1 MALRTITKEGDPIL
15 RKVCRPVTEFNE
27 RLWTVL
33 DDMADTMHNAD
44 GVGLAGPQVSYLR
57 RVVVIDVGEGVIEL
71 INPEIIETSKETQ
84 YCQEGCLSVP
94 GKWGM
99 TTRPLKVKAKA
110 QDRNGNWFEVEG
122 EQLLAQAICHELEHL
137 DGKLFIDIVEE
148 WVDPEAQEDEQKK
161 K

>member
-57 RVVVIDVGEGVIEL
+57 RVVVIDVGEGVIEMV
-71 INPEIIETSKETQ
+71 NPEIVEVSKETQ
-84 YCQEGCLSVP
+84 YCREGCLSVP

-99 TTRPLKVKAKA
+99 ITRPQKVKAKA
-110 QDRNGNWFEVEG
+110 QDRNGNWFEIEG
-122 EQLLAQAICHELEHL
+122 QELLAQAICHELEHL
-137 DGKLFIDIVEE
+137 DGHLFIDIVEE
-148 WVDPEAQEDEQKK
+148 WVDPDDLEDEQENQ
-161 K
+161 

>member
-15 RKVCRPVTEFNE
+15 RKVCRPVTDFNE

-110 QDRNGNWFEVEG
+110 QDRNGNWFEIEG

-148 WVDPEAQEDEQKK
+148 WVVPEEQEEDQKK
-161 K
+161 

>member
-99 TTRPLKVKAKA
+99 TTRPVKVKAKA

>member
-15 RKVCRPVTEFNE
+15 RKVCRPVTDFNE

-99 TTRPLKVKAKA
+99 TTRPVKVKAKA
-110 QDRNGNWFEVEG
+110 QDRNGNWFEIEG

-148 WVDPEAQEDEQKK
+148 WVVPEEQEEDQKK
-161 K
+161 

>member
-33 DDMADTMHNAD
+33 DDMAETMHHAD

-57 RVVVIDVGEGVIEL
+57 RVVVIDVGEGVIEM
-71 INPEIIETSKETQ
+71 INPEIVEVSKETQ
-84 YCQEGCLSVP
+84 YCREGCLSVP

-99 TTRPLKVKAKA
+99 TTRPLKIKAKA

-148 WVDPEAQEDEQKK
+148 WLKPEDLEEQDDRK
-161 K
+161 